1 MPDHFQRSQ
10 VLVNQGRYDLAEK
23 ELRQALSLEPDY
35 APAHGLLAVC
45 LSEKKVYAEALK
57 EIGLAI
63 ALHPAYPKFHFI
75 RSGILRQQH
84 NLDAATQAILE
95 ALRLNPDN
103 TDFYAQLGSFQYDQ
117 QKYIEALKSA
127 DQGLSIDA
135 EHVWSMNLRLLT
147 LLKLGRIAR
156 AEADINGALALAPD
170 HSFPHAA
177 KGWILLH
184 QNQIPAAINSFKEA
198 LRLDPSQEWA
208 RLGLLEALRA
218 RNWLYRCFL
227 WVELVQLR
235 LTTWQK
241 VVFAA
246 LLVLPQTRALLILS
260 LFFIAFSKPLF
271 TFCLG
276 FDPYGRLVLSQ
287 KEKTQNQW
295 VLIVLLSIIPSVL
308 LYGITQKLQWF
319 LLVPTLLPVA
329 YCAHGLLS
337 SRSSLLERIQ
347 FAVSL
352 PFSPIPFWFVA
363 PFMFPKQADL
373 FWSLAWGSV
382 IFAVVFVSIS
392 MFLGVPGLLLYLWIR
407 KRFHLGIKK

>member
-45 LSEKKVYAEALK
+45 LSEKKLYAEALK
-57 EIGLAI
+57 ELGLAI

-184 QNQIPAAINSFKEA
+184 QNQIPAAMNSFKEA
-198 LRLDPSQEWA
+198 LRLDPSLEWA
-208 RLGLLEALRA
+208 RSGLLEALKA
-218 RNWLYRCFL
+218 RNWLYRSFL

-246 LLVLPQTRALLILS
+246 LLVLPQTRAILILP
-260 LFFIAFSKPLF
+260 LLFIAFSNPL
-271 TFCLG
+271 

-295 VLIVLLSIIPSVL
+295 FLVMLLSLIPSVL

-337 SRSSLLERIQ
+337 SSFNRLERIQ

-352 PFSPIPFWFVA
+352 PFSPIPFLFVA
-363 PFMFPKQADL
+363 PFIFPKHADL
-373 FWSLAWGSV
+373 FWNLAWGSI
-382 IFAVVFVSIS
+382 IFAVVFGIASI
-392 MFLGVPGLLLYLWIR
+392 FLGAMGLTLYLWIR
-407 KRFHLGIKK
+407 KRFHLNAKK

>member
-1 MPDHFQRSQ
+1 MPDHFKRSQ
-10 VLVNQGRYDLAEK
+10 LLIDQGRYDQAEK

-45 LSEKKVYAEALK
+45 LSEQKQHAEALQ

-63 ALHPAYPKFHFI
+63 ALRPAYPRFHFI
-75 RSGILRQQH
+75 QSGILRQQR

-95 ALRLNPDN
+95 ALRLNPDDA
-103 TDFYAQLGSFQYDQ
+103 DFYAQLGSFQHDQ
-117 QKYIEALKSA
+117 QKYTEALKSVE
-127 DQGLSIDA
+127 QGLSIDA
-135 EHVWSMNLRLLT
+135 EHVWSMSLRLLT
-147 LLKLGRIAR
+147 LLKLGQIAQ
-156 AEADINGALALAPD
+156 AEADINGALALAPT
-170 HSFPHAA
+170 HSFLHAA
-177 KGWILLH
+177 RGWIFLH
-184 QNQIPAAINSFKEA
+184 QNQIPAAMNSFKEA

-208 RLGLLEALRA
+208 RLGLLEALKA

-227 WVELVQLR
+227 WIELVQLR

-246 LLVLPQTRALLILS
+246 LLVLPQTRAILILS

-276 FDPYGRLVLSQ
+276 FDSYGRLVLSQ
-287 KEKTQNQW
+287 KEKTQNRW
-295 VLIVLLSIIPSVL
+295 VLIVLLSFIPSVL

-337 SRSSLLERIQ
+337 SHSNRLERIQ

-363 PFMFPKQADL
+363 PFMFPQQASL
-373 FWSLAWGSV
+373 FWNLAWGSV
-382 IFAVVFVSIS
+382 IFAVVFMSIS
-392 MFLGVPGLLLYLWIR
+392 IFLGLPGLTLYLWIR
-407 KRFHLGIKK
+407 KRFHGGVKK